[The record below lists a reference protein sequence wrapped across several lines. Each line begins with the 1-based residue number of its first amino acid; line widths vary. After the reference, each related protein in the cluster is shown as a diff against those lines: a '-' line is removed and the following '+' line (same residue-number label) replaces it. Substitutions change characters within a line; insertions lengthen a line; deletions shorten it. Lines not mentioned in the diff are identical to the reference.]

1 MLDSQNDE
9 YGVNI
14 AFKHQQMLEILPF
27 FVHPDFQKTEES
39 LKSLC
44 RVPHYLRFSPAWS
57 MGNIHSPYPMHLGKQ
72 LIKDH
77 LCILGVEV

>member
-14 AFKHQQMLEILPF
+14 AFKHQQILEILPF

-44 RVPHYLRFSPAWS
+44 RVPHYLRFSPAWF

-77 LCILGVEV
+77 LCILD